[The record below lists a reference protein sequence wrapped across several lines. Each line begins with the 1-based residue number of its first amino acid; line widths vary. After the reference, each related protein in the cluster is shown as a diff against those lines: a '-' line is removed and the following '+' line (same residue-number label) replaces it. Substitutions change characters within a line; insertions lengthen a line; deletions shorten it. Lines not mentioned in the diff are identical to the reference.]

1 MKAAINGV
9 PSIASRD
16 GAATELITDGVNGWL
31 FGSDIR
37 ELIDPG
43 GDPRSKEIDERE
55 YAEFKARFAQV
66 YDLYN
71 SDKER
76 FYLVSLSAILS
87 FAPRVDIRR
96 VLREYY
102 PDLVRG

>member
-1 MKAAINGV
+1 VI
-9 PSIASRD
+9 
-16 GAATELITDGVNGWL
+16 DGVNGWL

-37 ELIDPG
+37 DLIDFVS
-43 GDPRSKEIDERE
+43 DPRGKEIDEKE
-55 YAEFKARFAQV
+55 YDEFKAKFAQV

-76 FYLVSLSAILS
+76 FYLIGLSAILT
-87 FAPRVDIRR
+87 FVPRVDIRR

-102 PDLVRG
+102 PDLVRSVG